1 MNKGL
6 IYSTDHGA
14 MCPECGRPAAR
25 CECSRIRK
33 AAVPLTDGIVRVRF
47 ETHGRGGKRVTVIR
61 GLPLSED
68 ALVELPRKFKQRF
81 GTGGTVNASAVEIQG
96 DHRDQIVQEL
106 RSQGYTVR

>member
-68 ALVELPRKFKQRF
+68 ALVELARKFKQRF
-81 GTGGTVNASAVEIQG
+81 GTGGVKFGPGLHHLQR
-96 DHRDQIVQEL
+96 HREFFRRDL
-106 RSQGYTVR
+106 YAPFN